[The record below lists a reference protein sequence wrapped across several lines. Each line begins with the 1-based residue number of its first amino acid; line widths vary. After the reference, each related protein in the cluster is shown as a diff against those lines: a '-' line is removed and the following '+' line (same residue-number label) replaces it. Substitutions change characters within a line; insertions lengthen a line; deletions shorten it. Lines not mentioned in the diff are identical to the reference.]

1 MMQFGK
7 ANALVQCMLVICA
20 TLNVRFWSFEF
31 GMLLFIWGGPF
42 GRPDEL
48 FSFKLFLAATLE
60 EVSLVHIFLS

>member
-42 GRPDEL
+42 GRADEL
-48 FSFKLFLAATLE
+48 FFLLNY
-60 EVSLVHIFLS
+60 FLQLHWRK